1 MARYA
6 RAALSA
12 VTLCLLL
19 AASPPAV
26 AAAGKDP
33 LMVRTSPHDVPTTV
47 QRLAAAVTSRG
58 AKIVATVDHAAAA
71 EASGLSLR
79 PTVLVL
85 FGNPKLGTPLMQS
98 EQTVGL
104 DLPLRVLVWQDAAGA
119 TQVGYAP
126 PSVIASRHGIEDQG
140 ELIEKMAGALSAIT
154 AEATAR

>member
-6 RAALSA
+6 RRTLFI
-12 VTLCLLL
+12 VTFGLMLTIG
-19 AASPPAV
+19 APAM
-26 AAAGKDP
+26 AAAEEEA
-33 LMVRTSPHDVPTTV
+33 LVVETSPHDVPATV
-47 QRLAAAVTSRG
+47 QRLEAAVVAKG
-58 AKIVATVDHAAAA
+58 AKVVAAIDHAAAA
-71 EASGLSLR
+71 RASGLSLR

-98 EQTVGL
+98 EQTAGL

-119 TQVGYAP
+119 TQVGYTP
-126 PSVIASRHGIEDQG
+126 PAAIAARHRIEDHG

>member
-6 RAALSA
+6 RRTLFI
-12 VTLCLLL
+12 VTFGLMLTIG
-19 AASPPAV
+19 APAM
-26 AAAGKDP
+26 AAAEEEA
-33 LMVRTSPHDVPTTV
+33 LVVETSPHDVPATV
-47 QRLAAAVTSRG
+47 QRLEAAVVAKG
-58 AKIVATVDHAAAA
+58 AKVVAAIDHAAAR
-71 EASGLSLR
+71 ASGLSLR

-98 EQTVGL
+98 EQTAGL

-119 TQVGYAP
+119 TQVGYTP
-126 PSVIASRHGIEDQG
+126 PAAIAARHRIEDHG